1 MADNRKGVVVSGFMD
16 RSSVDRLLQ
25 SSKDRSR
32 SQHNLS
38 SSAKS
43 PILRLQADEIAFRN
57 EKFLDQIGG
66 AVSEVDNS
74 ALLPSRSRY
83 CLLITDADGIVIES
97 YAPEGLEAEFQKS
110 GLVRGGVWDE
120 RVAGTNGI
128 SMSLQS
134 GRVLTVLG
142 DEHFYN
148 CFHDFS
154 CSSAPLTDAENN
166 LIGTITLVGSARRR
180 QEEHA
185 LCEQVVRRASRQ
197 FQTRLFRN
205 FHADRLTGRLLS
217 RDPKTRRSFETLVAC
232 DEDGTVISHLP
243 LWRDAARPKEH
254 QNLAGRHISDLND
267 LEITLRGPAAVP
279 PRRRVA
285 PADAPLIS
293 ARVERETAL
302 GRLISEGGNLA
313 TLADRARK
321 LVAHRVPLLICGE
334 PGVGTDGFARA
345 LLEEQSLISPMGL
358 TLDAADSDT
367 ETDLKE
373 ALNSL
378 NFLSEYPVDNV
389 VPTLILRNIES
400 LPRPAQ
406 AILERF
412 LDVDPMAART
422 KAEPPAV
429 LFTTDKTWAELEDD
443 NAIPKGL
450 LYLLGQ
456 SVVELP
462 PIAARDTET
471 VLENVVAE
479 SFAGAVEIA
488 DNARDVLVGYHWPG
502 NRREIRSVLREAMIC
517 GNGKRINVTDLPAR
531 LLAPREDKA
540 KTLTQASLR
549 DALDSTNWN
558 VSKAARLLGKSR
570 ATVNRW
576 IASEGLQRPE

>member
-1 MADNRKGVVVSGFMD
+1 MD
-16 RSSVDRLLQ
+16 RSSIDNLLR

-32 SQHNLS
+32 SLHNLS
-38 SSAKS
+38 SSTKS
-43 PILRLQADEIAFRN
+43 PILRLQANEIAYRN

-74 ALLPSRSRY
+74 AVLPSRSRY

-97 YAPEGLEAEFQKS
+97 YAPEGLKMEFQRS

-128 SMSLQS
+128 AMSLHS
-134 GRVLTVLG
+134 GRVLTVFG
-142 DEHFYN
+142 EEHFYN

-154 CSSAPLTDAENN
+154 CSSAPLADAENN

-205 FHADRLTGRLLS
+205 FHADKLTGRVLS
-217 RDPKTRRSFETLVAC
+217 RDLKARRSFETLVAC

-243 LWRDAARPKEH
+243 LWRDRARPAEH
-254 QNLAGRHISDLND
+254 QNLTGQHISDIKG
-267 LEITLRGPAAVP
+267 LEITLRGPATVP
-279 PRRRVA
+279 PQRRVTQPNTPRIA
-285 PADAPLIS
+285 
-293 ARVERETAL
+293 ARVEKETTL
-302 GRLISEGGNLA
+302 GRLISEGGGLA
-313 TLADRARK
+313 ILAERARK

-334 PGVGTDGFARA
+334 PGVGVDGFARA

-358 TLDAADSDT
+358 TLDAANSQA
-367 ETDLKE
+367 EVDLE
-373 ALNSL
+373 DALNSL
-378 NFLSEYPVDNV
+378 DFLSEYPVDNV

-400 LPRPAQ
+400 LPPQAQ
-406 AILERF
+406 ITLERF
-412 LDVDPMAART
+412 LDVDPMEAQT

-429 LFTTDKTWAELEDD
+429 LFTTDKNWAELEAADT
-443 NAIPKGL
+443 IPKSL

-462 PIAARDTET
+462 PIAARDPET
-471 VLENVVAE
+471 VLENVIAE
-479 SFAGAVEIA
+479 GFADPLEVA
-488 DNARDVLVGYHWPG
+488 DNARDVLVSYHWPG
-502 NRREIRSVLREAMIC
+502 NRREMRSVIREAVIC

-531 LLAPREDKA
+531 LLASREENAKA
-540 KTLTQASLR
+540 QTRASLK
-549 DALDSTNWN
+549 DALDSSNWN